1 MSPRD
6 LDAGIVLARLTSIRE
21 LLHDLRL
28 AGEVS
33 KADLQRDR
41 MLRHAVE
48 RILAQLVELAV
59 SVNSHV
65 AATAWGKAPGDY
77 RESFEL
83 LQAADILPPE
93 LTVRLRQSVGLRNV
107 LAHEYARVDLNLVAG
122 AVIAAERDY
131 GGYVEHVSRWLQSR
145 V

>member
-6 LDAGIVLARLTSIRE
+6 LDAGIV
-21 LLHDLRL
+21 
-28 AGEVS
+28 
-33 KADLQRDR
+33 
-41 MLRHAVE
+41 
-48 RILAQLVELAV
+48 
-59 SVNSHV
+59 
-65 AATAWGKAPGDY
+65 AATALGKAPGDY

-83 LQAADILPPE
+83 HQAADILPPE

-145 V
+145 A

>member
-41 MLRHAVE
+41 RLRHAVE
-48 RILAQLVELAV
+48 RILTQLVELAV

-65 AATAWGKAPGDY
+65 AATALGKAPGDY

-83 LQAADILPPE
+83 LQAATSCRPNSP
-93 LTVRLRQSVGLRNV
+93 SVCGNRS
-107 LAHEYARVDLNLVAG
+107 
-122 AVIAAERDY
+122 
-131 GGYVEHVSRWLQSR
+131 GYVTCSRMSTRRWTSTWLREPSSLR
-145 V
+145 SAITAGTSST